1 MIESIVIIEEYQIGS
16 LIPFA
21 FALEKVLSLFGAV
34 DAEDLLELDAFI
46 TGLLKL
52 PMQVIKVSVEFLKDG
67 FDVWVVVA
75 WFY

>member
-1 MIESIVIIEEYQIGS
+1 M
-16 LIPFA
+16 
-21 FALEKVLSLFGAV
+21 LSLFGAV

>member
-21 FALEKVLSLFGAV
+21 LALEKVLSLFGAV

-46 TGLLKL
+46 TGLLQL
-52 PMQVIKVSVEFLKDG
+52 SMQAIQVSVEFLKDG
-67 FDVWVVVA
+67 FDVWVVMA
-75 WFY
+75 RFY